1 MILALSVARPRPLSP
16 RTRNKVVRAS
26 EEAGF
31 SAAPPWKMSGTPPR
45 IKSACSPPGTHNAQF
60 YSGLLGLTPEEIVSI
75 SERRVI

>member
-31 SAAPPWKMSGTPPR
+31 SAAPPWKMKRDPPADQFRLLPPR
-45 IKSACSPPGTHNAQF
+45 EPTTRKSIPASWG
-60 YSGLLGLTPEEIVSI
+60 
-75 SERRVI
+75 